1 MAKRV
6 YVYFAWKDDH
16 ITMTVDNNQTI
27 RGALRWVLPQG
38 VNIDSIENAIDET
51 GLNVIDSYGANVH
64 DGMKITVSRNKVYQG
79 GAPRQ
84 RHRHRTQVHK

>member
-1 MAKRV
+1 MARKV

-16 ITMTVDNNQTI
+16 VTMTVDDNQTI
-27 RGALRWVLPQG
+27 RGALRWVLPPG

-51 GLNVIDSYGANVH
+51 GLNVVDSYGANLH

-79 GAPRQ
+79 GAVVRV
-84 RHRHRTQVHK
+84 RDRTGVIK